1 MDPVDPVAVLRML
14 VDGLAATEASIIRLQ
29 AVKEVHLAVAH
40 RLADEIGSVDGGAAR
55 GESAEL
61 AARSVAADSPP
72 SCTCPTGWCRAG
84 WAARRS

>member
-1 MDPVDPVAVLRML
+1 MTNSTGTMADPGGPGGSRRRTAHAGRRVAV
-14 VDGLAATEASIIRLQ
+14 TEASIIRLQ

-61 AARSVAADSPP
+61 AARSVAAEL
-72 SCTCPTGWCRAG
+72 
-84 WAARRS
+84 AAS